1 MPETD
6 ELGLIYA
13 QGRYTMQVEPK
24 TVKFILE
31 LIGAICNAA
40 AEVIQKKPLV
50 LHSFL
55 APGTRG
61 TYSAS
66 YLQMGVLL

>member
-40 AEVIQKKPLV
+40 AEVIQKKL
-50 LHSFL
+50 
-55 APGTRG
+55 
-61 TYSAS
+61 
-66 YLQMGVLL
+66 

>member
-13 QGRYTMQVEPK
+13 QGYTMQVEPK

-40 AEVIQKKPLV
+40 AEVIQKNL
-50 LHSFL
+50 
-55 APGTRG
+55 
-61 TYSAS
+61 
-66 YLQMGVLL
+66 